1 MSWDMRLSNGHSQVG
16 KLSIGLDPRLNG
28 AEGNVTWNHG
38 HVCAFETT
46 GKHVEKALE
55 QVQLWKGAYATNIS
69 IAIHNIVFD
78 ANLMASG
85 KLDVKSMRHV
95 GELGGVHRTGVKKK

>member
-1 MSWDMRLSNGHSQVG
+1 MGTHELGNF
-16 KLSIGLDPRLNG
+16 LIGLDPRSNG
-28 AEGNVTWNHG
+28 AEGDVTWNRG
-38 HVCAFETT
+38 HVCVFETM

-55 QVQLWKGAYATNIS
+55 RVQLWKGACATNIGV
-69 IAIHNIVFD
+69 AIHNIAFD

-85 KLDVKSMRHV
+85 KLDVKSMRHM